1 MDSSPCTPPRFSN
14 FWWGK
19 MLPLKYVS
27 IPKQQKEKVPTISP
41 PQSLFLKSCFLWK
54 WGVCRLQIW
63 DFWRFSKPIDDGH
76 WILISKFFTYVK
88 DESWRK
94 ISWSCQKFWLGLDNA
109 LKGKMDSTHPRF
121 LAPPP
126 PTNTFAFVSN
136 RKLHWSQIA
145 KWTQPAPALPPT
157 NTLQNFKPSWNR
169 PLFIAQTRF
178 SKSALFVTICDQGG
192 QFRITYEVGFPPTK
206 LLLKR
211 DSGLSLC
218 KSCRVF
224 FADI

>member
-1 MDSSPCTPPRFSN
+1 MCLLRC
-14 FWWGK
+14 
-19 MLPLKYVS
+19 
-27 IPKQQKEKVPTISP
+27 QKPM
-41 PQSLFLKSCFLWK
+41 
-54 WGVCRLQIW
+54 
-63 DFWRFSKPIDDGH
+63 DDGH
-76 WILISKFFTYVK
+76 WTIISKCFSYVK
-88 DESWRK
+88 DKIWRK
-94 ISWSCQKFWLGLDNA
+94 NILELPEVLVGAGQCTEGENGLDPPP
-109 LKGKMDSTHPRF
+109 LP
-121 LAPPP
+121 APPP

-169 PLFIAQTRF
+169 PLFIAQTLF